1 MKQGKASGGASEKS
15 SARVILAILAACLAA
30 GCASVRT
37 DDGFSGE
44 FEEVPTKGYLLTGI
58 KRLTIS
64 EAGQGQWNIKA
75 VGNESG
81 DAVVVS
87 QTWREMSREDVG
99 HLFSDKMPLDSI
111 RCIREGWP
119 MPMLCRVPTKV
130 PLSFR
135 DNGASWSATVSDSGY
150 LMAFGSPAGIHSPA
164 FRKVK

>member
-1 MKQGKASGGASEKS
+1 MKHKKASEGASGGS

-30 GCASVRT
+30 SCASVRT
-37 DDGFSGE
+37 EDSFAGE
-44 FEEVPTKGYLLTGI
+44 FEEVPTKGYLLTDI

-64 EAGQGQWNIKA
+64 DAGKGQWTVRA
-75 VGNESG
+75 VGNAPD

-99 HLFSDKMPLDSI
+99 HLFSDNMPLDSI

-130 PLSFR
+130 ALKFR
-135 DNGASWSATVSDSGY
+135 DNGSSWNPTVSDTGY
-150 LMAFGSPAGIHSPA
+150 LIAFGSPAGIHSPA